1 MKINA
6 KTAGKDL
13 GFATQ
18 TAEASQEAGGTK
30 KHKSEVRDVALAPSG
45 ERKIAWA
52 WRNMPLLRGIKK
64 DFEKN
69 KPFKG
74 LNITLSIHMEA
85 KTACLCRTLAAGG
98 ATMYAAGCNP
108 LSTQDDVAAALSVG
122 TKKDAPMAV
131 FAWHGSTPE
140 EYERHLTK
148 ALESGPNIII
158 DDGGDLINIMHTKLQ
173 HLIPDVYGGCE
184 ETTTGIMRL
193 FSMAADKTLKFPMVA
208 VNNAQCKYLFDNRYG
223 TGQSVW
229 DGINRTTNLIVAGK
243 DVVIAGYGW
252 CGKGIA
258 MRAKGFGARV
268 IVTEIDPVKA
278 LEAMMDGFEVMTMDE
293 AVEFGDLYIT
303 ATGCLGV
310 ITEKHF
316 DKMKDG
322 AIMCNAGHFN
332 VEVDVDWLDKNTE
345 RAEHKPNIMGYTL
358 ANGKKVFVI
367 AEGRLVNLASG
378 DGHPVEIMDMS
389 FAIQALSAQFVA
401 ENHKKLEPGV
411 IAVPKEID
419 QDVAFKKLA
428 AEGLTIDELTPEQAK
443 YLLSW
448 DIDSGT

>member
-1 MKINA
+1 MKINS

-13 GFATQ
+13 AFATQ
-18 TAEASQEAGGTK
+18 TANAPQTAKGAVIHE
-30 KHKSEVRDVALAPSG
+30 SEVKDVSLAPSG

-52 WRNMPLLRGIKK
+52 WRNMPLLQAIKK
-64 DFEKN
+64 DFEKT
-69 KPFKG
+69 KPFEG
-74 LNITLSIHMEA
+74 LNITLAVHLEA

-98 ATMYAAGCNP
+98 ASMFVSGCNP
-108 LSTQDDVAAALSVG
+108 LSTQDDVAAALAVG
-122 TKKDAPMAV
+122 TKNAPPMHV
-131 FAWHGSTPE
+131 YAWHNVTAE
-140 EYERHLTK
+140 EYDRHMTM

-173 HLIPDVYGGCE
+173 HLIPGVLGGCE

-193 FSMAADKTLKFPMVA
+193 FSMAADKSLKFPMVA

-229 DGINRTTNLIVAGK
+229 DGINRTTNLVVAGK

-278 LEAMMDGFEVMTMDE
+278 LEAMMDGFEVMTMDD

-303 ATGCLGV
+303 ATGCMGV
-310 ITEKHF
+310 ITERHF

-345 RAEHKPNIMGYTL
+345 SAEHKPNIMGYTL
-358 ANGKKVFVI
+358 SNGKKVFVI

-389 FAIQALSAQFVA
+389 FAIQARSAQFVA
-401 ENHKKLEPGV
+401 ENKKKLEPGV

-419 QDVAFKKLA
+419 QAVAFMKLEA
-428 AEGLTIDELTPEQAK
+428 CGLSIDELNAEQAK

-448 DIDSGT
+448 DIEVDA

>member
-1 MKINA
+1 MKITS

-13 GFATQ
+13 GYAACA
-18 TAEASQEAGGTK
+18 AEAPKSVTHASQ
-30 KHKSEVRDVALAPSG
+30 VRDMSLAPSG

-52 WRNMPLLRGIKK
+52 WRNMPLLQAIKK
-64 DFEKN
+64 DFEKT
-69 KPFKG
+69 KPFEG
-74 LNITLSIHMEA
+74 LKITLAIHMEA

-98 ATMYAAGCNP
+98 AIMSAAGCNP
-108 LSTQDDVAAALSVG
+108 LSTQDDVAAALATG
-122 TKKDAPMAV
+122 TKNAPAMSV
-131 FAWHGSTPE
+131 FAWHSCTPE
-140 EYERHLTK
+140 EYEQHMTM

-158 DDGGDLINIMHTKLQ
+158 DDGGDLINIMHTKLK
-173 HLIPDVYGGCE
+173 HLIPDVLGGCE

-193 FSMAADKTLKFPMVA
+193 FSMAADKSLKFPMVA

-229 DGINRTTNLIVAGK
+229 DGINRTTNLVVAGK

-278 LEAMMDGFEVMTMDE
+278 LEAMMDGYEVMPMDE
-293 AVEFGDLYIT
+293 AVKYGDLYIT
-303 ATGCLGV
+303 ATGCTGV

-316 DKMKDG
+316 SKMKDG

-332 VEVDVDWLDKNTE
+332 VEVDVDWLDSNTE
-345 RAEHKPNIMGYTL
+345 KAEHKPNIMGYTL
-358 ANGKKVFVI
+358 SNGKKVFVI

-389 FAIQALSAQFVA
+389 FAIQALSAEHVA
-401 ENHKKLEPGV
+401 KNHKKLEPGV

-419 QDVAFKKLA
+419 QDVAFRKLA
-428 AEGLTIDELTPEQAK
+428 ACGLSIDELTPDQAK